1 MSYSFWS
8 NVGVDVQTVLGSALT
23 IVSITKANPAV
34 VESTAHGLANG
45 DIVKMAV
52 NGMHQ
57 LNGRVFRVAGVTT
70 DTFQLEGED
79 STTYD
84 TFTSGNAYE
93 VTLGASMTTVQGND
107 ASGGEPEFAD
117 VTTIHDQIRRQVPTV
132 TSPMTITQQ
141 CLWDTSDPALVE
153 LNKAS
158 KSITE
163 RVVQIR
169 FSSGKRMLF
178 NSYVSAVLV
187 PTGQA
192 QGVVTTPV
200 TFAVQNLPTVYN
212 T

>member
-8 NVGVDVQTVLGSALT
+8 NVGVDVQTALGSALT
-23 IVSITKANPAV
+23 ISGITKASPAV
-34 VESTAHGLANG
+34 VTSNAHGLSNG

-52 NGMHQ
+52 SGMHQ
-57 LNGRVFRVAGVTT
+57 LNGRVFRVAGADTN
-70 DTFQLEGED
+70 TFQLEGED
-79 STTYD
+79 STSYD
-84 TFTSGNAYE
+84 TFTSGSAYE

-141 CLWDTSDPALVE
+141 CLWDTSDTALIE
-153 LNKAS
+153 LNAAS
-158 KSITE
+158 KTITE
-163 RVVQIR
+163 RVVQVR

-178 NSYVSAVLV
+178 NAYVAAPLV